1 MESSNIETQRLIN
14 VLIRLWDMIEQK
26 KISLEQGLDIMGKE
40 VTRYERKYLKIPVT
54 RGKENEQ
61 SCMDV

>member
-14 VLIRLWDMIEQK
+14 VLVRLWDMTEQK

-40 VTRYERKYLKIPVT
+40 VTRYERKYLKS
-54 RGKENEQ
+54 R
-61 SCMDV
+61 